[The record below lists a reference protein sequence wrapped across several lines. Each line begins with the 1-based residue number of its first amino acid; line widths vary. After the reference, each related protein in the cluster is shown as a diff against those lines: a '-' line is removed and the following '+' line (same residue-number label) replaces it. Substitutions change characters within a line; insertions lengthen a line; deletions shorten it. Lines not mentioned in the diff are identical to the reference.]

1 MYISN
6 KDLEILQEIEL
17 YLYNINKDTIT
28 QLDNNFIAK
37 AENVKDMY
45 AMELYLKLYG
55 INEKL
60 LQERKKSNKANWN
73 RIAKKR
79 QENKMYGRSKKE
91 ILAHKRAIENRNR
104 KEV

>member
-28 QLDNNFIAK
+28 QIDNNFMVK
-37 AENVKDMY
+37 VENVKDMY
-45 AMELYLKLYG
+45 AMELYLKLYS

-60 LQERKKSNKANWN
+60 LQERK
-73 RIAKKR
+73 
-79 QENKMYGRSKKE
+79 
-91 ILAHKRAIENRNR
+91 
-104 KEV
+104 

>member
-28 QLDNNFIAK
+28 QLDNNFFIAETK
-37 AENVKDMY
+37 DIKDMY
-45 AMELYLKLYG
+45 AMELYLKLYS
-55 INEKL
+55 INEEL
-60 LQERKKSNKANWN
+60 LQKRKKSNKANWN

-79 QENKMYGRSKKE
+79 
-91 ILAHKRAIENRNR
+91 
-104 KEV
+104 